1 MTCCT
6 GSVYGPSRWPPS
18 WATCGPPVGPWGS
31 TPLLTTGGSGNS
43 PPWSG
48 DPAARERR
56 VPRMANATSPLVE
69 QRVVA
74 FALGHP
80 GFGPARI
87 AAELARPKWGGIVL
101 STNGVWRVLRRHGIS
116 TRAKRYGLV
125 AGYAAPPGPQRP
137 TPAPERHLDVDHPGQ
152 LV

>member
-6 GSVYGPSRWPPS
+6 AFVCEPSRWRLS
-18 WATCGPPVGPWGS
+18 WAMSERPVGPWAS
-31 TPLLTTGGSGNS
+31 IPRPTTGGSGS
-43 PPWSG
+43 WTAMATRSCG
-48 DPAARERR
+48 RERR
-56 VPRMANATSPLVE
+56 TPRMANQTSVLVE

-87 AAELARPKWGGIVL
+87 AAELARPQWGGVSL
-101 STNGVWRVLRRHGIS
+101 SPNGVWRVLGRHGLN

-125 AGYAAPPGPQRP
+125 AGYAAPPEPQRP
-137 TPAPERHLDVDHPGQ
+137 Q
-152 LV
+152 

>member
-18 WATCGPPVGPWGS
+18 WATCGPPVAPWGS

-48 DPAARERR
+48 NPAARERR

-87 AAELARPKWGGIVL
+87 AAELARAQVGRDCPVDQWG
-101 STNGVWRVLRRHGIS
+101 
-116 TRAKRYGLV
+116 V
-125 AGYAAPPGPQRP
+125 AGPAPPRPRQPRQR
-137 TPAPERHLDVDHPGQ
+137 DG
-152 LV
+152 